1 MRGRERQFERARRWI
16 VACAALAGSGLAAC
30 GEVVDRGDPPDDAAV
45 DGGKT
50 GILLD
55 AAVVDGPPMDAPPM
69 LCVPPASTPP
79 ASFRINLFR
88 TADGHSGPDS
98 SCAKVGSS
106 VTSTNP
112 QSISCRRWGG
122 EVRDSAGNYN
132 HWWLWTQLDQ
142 PAGQHGWISAY
153 YIQNEGN
160 DEAYDINTHQN
171 IAACP

>member
-1 MRGRERQFERARRWI
+1 MREPGLQFEPVRRCI
-16 VACAALAGSGLAAC
+16 LGAALLGGGLAAC
-30 GEVVDRGDPPDDAAV
+30 GEVVDRGHPPDDAAV

-55 AAVVDGPPMDAPPM
+55 AAVVDGPPLDAPPM
-69 LCVPPASTPP
+69 LCVAPASTPP

-112 QSISCRRWGG
+112 QSISCRIVSKVYRPICRRRHRRRSPTSPMSRICG
-122 EVRDSAGNYN
+122 S
-132 HWWLWTQLDQ
+132 
-142 PAGQHGWISAY
+142 
-153 YIQNEGN
+153 
-160 DEAYDINTHQN
+160 
-171 IAACP
+171 

>member
-16 VACAALAGSGLAAC
+16 VGCAALAGSGLAAC
-30 GEVVDRGDPPDDAAV
+30 GEVVDRSDPPDDAAV

-55 AAVVDGPPMDAPPM
+55 AAVVDAPPVDAPPM
-69 LCVPPASTPP
+69 LCVAPASTPP

-98 SCAKVGSS
+98 SCARVGSS